1 MHYGGKYKL
10 EFEDKFMAS
19 DWVCVL
25 KFKGIKAEGRS
36 FFPRH
41 AMRRANRAMKK
52 ALKLKKQFETF
63 KAQVC
68 E

>member
-1 MHYGGKYKL
+1 MYYGGKYKL
-10 EFEDKFMAS
+10 EYKGWPES
-19 DWVCVL
+19 GWICIL
-25 KFKGIKAEGRS
+25 KHNGVKVEGRS
-36 FFPRH
+36 TFPRH
-41 AMRRANRAMKK
+41 AMRKANRAMDK